1 VVDAW
6 AAGFEQASVRPAV
19 FSILEQRMTD
29 SLDSLQPDSR
39 NARKHS
45 QDNLDLISDALR
57 EVGAAR
63 SIVIDE
69 DGVILAGN
77 ATVEAAK
84 AAGLT
89 HMQVVDA
96 DGETVI
102 AVRRSGLTPE
112 QKRRLALFDNRAAE
126 LADWDRE
133 VLLALAAD
141 TDLSGLWQD
150 DDLAALLGE
159 VPQIEF
165 PEYDESAAKEVLSVT
180 CPECGHTF
188 PR

>member
-1 VVDAW
+1 
-6 AAGFEQASVRPAV
+6 
-19 FSILEQRMTD
+19 MTD
-29 SLDSLQPDSR
+29 SLDALKPDPR

-45 QDNLDLISDALR
+45 QDNLDLISDALK

-63 SIVIDE
+63 SIVVDE
-69 DGVILAGN
+69 DNVILAGN
-77 ATVEAAK
+77 ATVQAAR

-89 HMQVVDA
+89 NVQVIDA

-133 VLLALAAD
+133 VLLSLATD
-141 TDLSGLWQD
+141 TDLSGLWTD
-150 DDLAALLGE
+150 DDLSALLGA

-165 PEYDESAAKEVLSVT
+165 PEYDESAAEEVAHVT